1 MLRVLRDYPTEIE
14 SDLLDKGLD
23 IGDWYQQIRDEHGR
37 LKLSSRRLLDVILP
51 NLPELSAFNAAL
63 REGDWPESTQILA
76 KIHEEIAG
84 DNASKRAEPGESV
97 EFMAFYSPKDRL
109 AHYIED
115 HEESLAR
122 QDDEEMFYS
131 DMGFS

>member
-1 MLRVLRDYPTEIE
+1 MLRVLRDYPTEVE
-14 SDLLDKGLD
+14 SDLLDKHLD
-23 IGDWYQQIRDEHGR
+23 IGDWYQQTLDEHGR
-37 LKLSSRRLLDVILP
+37 LKLSSRRLLDVVLP
-51 NLPELSAFNAAL
+51 NLPEISAVNTAL

-84 DNASKRAEPGESV
+84 DNASKREEAEFQV
-97 EFMAFYSPKDRL
+97 FLSPKDRL
-109 AHYIED
+109 ARYIAE

-122 QDDEEMFYS
+122 QDDDEMFYS

>member
-1 MLRVLRDYPTEIE
+1 MVLRVLRDYPTEIE
-14 SDLLDKGLD
+14 SDLLDKGLE
-23 IGDWYQQIRDEHGR
+23 IGDWYQQTRDEHGR
-37 LKLSSRRLLDVILP
+37 LKLSSRRLLDVVVA
-51 NLPELSAFNAAL
+51 NLPECSAFNTAL

-84 DNASKRAEPGESV
+84 DNASKREER
-97 EFMAFYSPKDRL
+97 EFMVFVSPKERL
-109 AHYIED
+109 ARYIEE

-122 QDDEEMFYS
+122 QDDDEMFYS

>member
-1 MLRVLRDYPTEIE
+1 MVLRVLRDYSTEVE
-14 SDLLDKGLD
+14 SDLLDKGLE
-23 IGDWYQQIRDEHGR
+23 IGDWYQQTRDDHGR
-37 LKLSSRRLLDVILP
+37 LKLSSRRLLDAVLP
-51 NLPELSAFNAAL
+51 NLPELSAVNTAL
-63 REGDWPESTQILA
+63 REGDWPEQTQILA

-84 DNASKRAEPGESV
+84 DNASKREQK
-97 EFMAFYSPKDRL
+97 EFTTFLSPKERL
-109 AHYIED
+109 ARYIDE

>member
-1 MLRVLRDYPTEIE
+1 MVLRFLRDYPTEIE

-23 IGDWYQQIRDEHGR
+23 IGDWYQQTRDEHGR
-37 LKLSSRRLLDVILP
+37 LKLSSRRLLDVVLP
-51 NLPELSAFNAAL
+51 NLPEPSAFNAAL
-63 REGDWPESTQILA
+63 REWDWPEQTQILA

-84 DNASKRAEPGESV
+84 DNASKRGER
-97 EFMAFYSPKDRL
+97 EFTTFVSPKERL
-109 AHYIED
+109 ARYVEE

>member
-1 MLRVLRDYPTEIE
+1 MVLRVLRDYPTEVE
-14 SDLLDKGLD
+14 SDLLDKGLE
-23 IGDWYQQIRDEHGR
+23 IGDWYQQTRDDHGR
-37 LKLSSRRLLDVILP
+37 LKLSSRRLLDVVLP
-51 NLPELSAFNAAL
+51 NLPEVSAFNDAL

-84 DNASKRAEPGESV
+84 DNASKREER
-97 EFMAFYSPKDRL
+97 EFMVFLSPKDRL
-109 AHYIED
+109 ARYIEE

>member
-1 MLRVLRDYPTEIE
+1 MVLRVLRDYPTQIE

-23 IGDWYQQIRDEHGR
+23 IGDWYQQTRDEHGR
-37 LKLSSRRLLDVILP
+37 LKLSSRRLLDVVLP
-51 NLPELSAFNAAL
+51 HLPEVSAFNDAL
-63 REGDWPESTQILA
+63 REGDWPEQTQILA

-84 DNASKRAEPGESV
+84 DNASKREQK
-97 EFMAFYSPKDRL
+97 EFTAFLSPKERL
-109 AHYIED
+109 ARYVAEQ
-115 HEESLAR
+115 EESLAC